1 MAANSTWVI
10 DPGHSEV
17 RFKVKHLGI
26 ANVTGRFKRFE
37 GGLESGE
44 DGWDGSK
51 VRVTLLPASID
62 TNNTQRDAHLVS
74 ADFFDVEK
82 NPAIRFE
89 GVISEAGDAFV
100 VDGELGIRDVR
111 RNVRLDAELTGVG
124 KGRFG
129 DTRAG
134 FEIRGKIN
142 RKDFGLG
149 WNILAEG
156 GGWVVGEE
164 VSLQFDIELVQ
175 A

>member
-1 MAANSTWVI
+1 MAANSKWVI

-26 ANVTGRFKRFE
+26 ANVTGRFKSFDGE
-37 GGLESGE
+37 LESGQ

-51 VRVTLLPASID
+51 VRVTLHPASID

-82 NPAIRFE
+82 NPAISFE
-89 GVISEAGDAFV
+89 GVISEVGDAFV

-164 VSLQFDIELVQ
+164 VSLQFDIELVL